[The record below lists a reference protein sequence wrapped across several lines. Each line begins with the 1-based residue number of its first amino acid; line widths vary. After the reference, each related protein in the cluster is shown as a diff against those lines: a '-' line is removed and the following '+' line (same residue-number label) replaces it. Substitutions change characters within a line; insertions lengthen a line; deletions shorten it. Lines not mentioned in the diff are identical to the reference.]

1 MGLFSKKEKRI
12 EVKDDET
19 PKVSNIIL
27 EDIYLIPVS
36 EIPENSKQDFI
47 NSVGSVH
54 KFLRARNFK
63 ETVPVLYENDK
74 TGQIEGRYVEI
85 WLPIK
90 LEGESILWYRK
101 KEDGLINKTISAMRF

>member
-1 MGLFSKKEKRI
+1 MGLFYKKEKKI
-12 EVKDDET
+12 AIKDDET
-19 PKVSNIIL
+19 PKVNNIIL
-27 EDIYLIPVS
+27 ENIYLIPVS

-54 KFLRARNFK
+54 KFLQERNFK

-74 TGQIEGRYVEI
+74 TGQIEGKYVEI

-90 LEGESILWYRK
+90 LEGESILWY
-101 KEDGLINKTISAMRF
+101 